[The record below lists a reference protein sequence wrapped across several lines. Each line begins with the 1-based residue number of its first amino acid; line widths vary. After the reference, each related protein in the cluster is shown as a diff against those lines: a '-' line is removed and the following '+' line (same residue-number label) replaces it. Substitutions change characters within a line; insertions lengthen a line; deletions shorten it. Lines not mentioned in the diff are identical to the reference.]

1 MFMPRLATV
10 GQMLENKTIENAKI
24 ALVHD
29 YLIDNGGAERVVE
42 IFQQL
47 FPQAPLYTSVFN
59 PATTL
64 ASFSDPN
71 KDIRTS
77 FLQKLRPT
85 KRRYK
90 LLLPFYPYAFESFDL
105 TAYDLVLSS
114 TTGFAKGVITG
125 ENCCHF
131 CFIHTPARFAWR
143 YPDYVA
149 QEDFGA
155 VKKLVLGAILPFL
168 RSWDYTA
175 AQRVDYFIANSHTTR
190 RRVEKF
196 YRREAHVI
204 HSPIDAS
211 LFEPSNMQADYFLV
225 VSRLAPYKRIDLAV
239 QAAARLNKPLKI
251 VGTGS
256 DEARLRKI
264 AGPRTEFLGRVSDA
278 ELRSLYSHCQA
289 LIFPGEED
297 FGLTPLE
304 AMASGR
310 PVIAYRAG
318 GALETVIEGQTG
330 LFFDSQEPESLAQ
343 VMRDFDPYKFHTNE
357 LREWAEEFDKTR
369 FERKLLDFMAAK
381 YSEFQVKLA
390 VF

>member
-1 MFMPRLATV
+1 
-10 GQMLENKTIENAKI
+10 MLENKAIENAKI

-29 YLIDNGGAERVVE
+29 FLIDNGGAERVVE
-42 IFQQL
+42 ILQEL
-47 FPQAPLYTSVFN
+47 FPTAPLYTSVYN

-64 ASFSDPN
+64 SSFGAAGR
-71 KDIRTS
+71 DIRTS
-77 FLQKLRPT
+77 FLQRLRPT
-85 KRRYK
+85 KGRYK
-90 LLLPFYPYAFESFDL
+90 LLLPLYPYAFESFDL
-105 TAYDLVLSS
+105 AAYNLVLSS

-149 QEDFGA
+149 QENFNGF
-155 VKKLVLGAILPFL
+155 KKLVLGAILPFL

-211 LFEPSNMQADYFLV
+211 LFEPSNMQEDYFLV

-256 DEARLRKI
+256 DEVRLRKM
-264 AGPRTEFLGRVSDA
+264 AGPRTEFLGRVSDV

-318 GALETVIEGQTG
+318 GALETVLESKTG
-330 LFFDSQEPESLAQ
+330 LFFDTQEPESLAQ
-343 VMRDFDPYKFHTNE
+343 TMRDFDSYQFHNTE
-357 LREWAEEFDKTR
+357 LREWAEGFDKSQ
-369 FERKLLDFMAAK
+369 FKRKLLTYLETTYK
-381 YSEFQVKLA
+381 QFQQRLA
-390 VF
+390 SPTHHREQ

>member
-1 MFMPRLATV
+1 
-10 GQMLENKTIENAKI
+10 MLENKTIENAKI

-47 FPQAPLYTSVFN
+47 FLQAPLYTSVFT

-90 LLLPFYPYAFESFDL
+90 LLLPLYPYAFESFDL
-105 TAYDLVLSS
+105 AAYNLVLSS
-114 TTGFAKGVITG
+114 TTSFAKGVITS
-125 ENCCHF
+125 ERTCHF
-131 CFIHTPARFAWR
+131 CYINTPTRFAWR
-143 YPDYVA
+143 YQDYTA
-149 QEDFGA
+149 QEDFKGVKRLALEA
-155 VKKLVLGAILPFL
+155 VLPFL
-168 RSWDYTA
+168 RNWDYAA
-175 AQRVDYFIANSHTTR
+175 AQRVDYFIAGSHNCR

-256 DEARLRKI
+256 DEARLRKM